1 MRCQLQLKI
10 MAYHITKQSKMAG
23 IGTMYYA
30 DNNRWTDV
38 YESRKIYP
46 TLFQAEQDKNTTYT
60 DKWGNTLTPHWWKN
74 CTLVDES

>member
-1 MRCQLQLKI
+1 MCKTI
-10 MAYHITKQSKMAG
+10 MAYHITKQSRMAG

-38 YESRKIYP
+38 YEDRKVYP

-60 DKWGNTLTPHWWKN
+60 DQWGNTLTPHWWKN

>member
-1 MRCQLQLKI
+1 

-38 YESRKIYP
+38 YENRKIYP
-46 TLFQAEQDKNTTYT
+46 TLFQAEQDKNFTYE
-60 DKWGNTLTPHWWKN
+60 DKWGNPLTPHWWKN

>member
-1 MRCQLQLKI
+1 
-10 MAYHITKQSKMAG
+10 MAYHITKQSRMSG

-38 YESRKIYP
+38 HENRKVYP

-60 DKWGNTLTPHWWKN
+60 DQWGNTLTPHWWKN
-74 CTLVDES
+74 CTIVDES